1 MVFLRNR
8 KKVLLLDHS
17 EQGTEG
23 ERKSYEL
30 GRGPSCSAMR
40 EVVRVG
46 YLIQRADSEEEKNDM
61 N

>member
-1 MVFLRNR
+1 M
-8 KKVLLLDHS
+8 DHS
-17 EQGTEG
+17 EQGTKG
-23 ERKSYEL
+23 VGRKSYKL

-46 YLIQRADSEEEKNDM
+46 YLIQRAGFEEEKNDT